1 MKRLML
7 YAIVLLTLV
16 DAIVLGVALGYSWAN
31 RGLNN
36 SERAELALDR
46 QVLSG
51 GPLGYGKHH

>member
-1 MKRLML
+1 MKSLRLIFAFL
-7 YAIVLLTLV
+7 VLL

-36 SERAELALDR
+36 AERAELALDR

-51 GPLGYGKHH
+51 GPLGHGNHH